1 MAKKTGVQEN
11 RGYTQTDDFITRTHV
26 LPLLTDKKKKV
37 KKVTNIFLICFIGLL
52 LFFKYCKKNN

>member
-26 LPLLTDKKKKV
+26 LPLLTDKKKRAE
-37 KKVTNIFLICFIGLL
+37 LL
-52 LFFKYCKKNN
+52 N

>member
-26 LPLLTDKKKKV
+26 LPLLMTRKNGPNSLM
-37 KKVTNIFLICFIGLL
+37 NIRIIQ
-52 LFFKYCKKNN
+52 